1 MHATGA
7 GAHGYFEVTNPE
19 IKRYC
24 RAKIFESVGK
34 RTPMFARCSVVS
46 PERGGSDLVRD
57 LRGFALKFYTEEGNW
72 DLVCNNSPIF
82 FIRDPILFPAFTRV
96 LKPNAVTGMKH
107 GHRPDPAQFW
117 DFMR

>member
-1 MHATGA
+1 MLLARVCSHTHSVWTDSLLVVDA
-7 GAHGYFEVTNPE
+7 G
-19 IKRYC
+19 
-24 RAKIFESVGK
+24 
-34 RTPMFARCSVVS
+34 
-46 PERGGSDLVRD
+46 
-57 LRGFALKFYTEEGNW
+57 
-72 DLVCNNSPIF
+72 NNSPIF